1 MYTVQSKKTVM
12 FPFRS
17 VETETVSISVQ
28 LETGETFNETI
39 IEWQLDCSCAY
50 YILYVVGRASMA
62 ATATACTNP

>member
-39 IEWQLDCSCAY
+39 IEWQLDCVRSY
-50 YILYVVGRASMA
+50 YPVYIICSGAREYGSYSYSMH
-62 ATATACTNP
+62 